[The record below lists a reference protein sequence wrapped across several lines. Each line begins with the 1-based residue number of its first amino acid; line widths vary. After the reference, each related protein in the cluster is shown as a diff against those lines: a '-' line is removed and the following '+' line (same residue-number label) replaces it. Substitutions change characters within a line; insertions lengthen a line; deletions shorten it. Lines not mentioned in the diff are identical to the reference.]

1 MVEMIHKKRISTVS
15 SWSQVPQKESGA
27 GFAGNFQMSPNSV
40 LQKVYCTSS
49 AGEGKTQTADKVTL
63 TTGNMLYMLSS
74 TGLEEGRQQGLDAFE
89 VSLEVESRF
98 LLVEVPDSCNHLPI
112 SCQH

>member
-1 MVEMIHKKRISTVS
+1 MLDLQATFSCLQIQRYKKVC
-15 SWSQVPQKESGA
+15 
-27 GFAGNFQMSPNSV
+27 
-40 LQKVYCTSS
+40 CTSS
-49 AGEGKTQTADKVTL
+49 AGEGKAQTAGKVTL

-74 TGLEEGRQQGLDAFE
+74 TGLEGGRQQGLDAFE
-89 VSLEVESRF
+89 VSLKVESRF

>member
-1 MVEMIHKKRISTVS
+1 M
-15 SWSQVPQKESGA
+15 
-27 GFAGNFQMSPNSV
+27 

-49 AGEGKTQTADKVTL
+49 AGEGKAQTVDKVTL

-74 TGLEEGRQQGLDAFE
+74 TGLEKGRQQGLDAFE
-89 VSLEVESRF
+89 MLLKAESRI
-98 LLVEVPDSCNHLPI
+98 LLVEAHDSCNHLPV